1 MSAEGS
7 LEVQTEMRVTTLL
20 GLITAIAVAQAPAL
34 RVTFSPESPQFE
46 TAASEYT
53 EIWTRE
59 GERIVNAMQSVSGL
73 TFDGNEV
80 RAVVFEGTSNS
91 GYRALP
97 MRLRASYPPDT
108 KKATLIH
115 ELGHRLESDLF
126 SGLED
131 DHQYLFLWLYDVWV
145 KLYGRQFADDQV
157 AVEKARGRMYPA
169 AWDAAMALTA
179 EQRASKWRETVA
191 ARK

>member
-1 MSAEGS
+1 
-7 LEVQTEMRVTTLL
+7 MRVTILL

-34 RVTFSPESPQFE
+34 RITFTPESPQFE
-46 TAASEYT
+46 AAASEYA
-53 EIWTRE
+53 ELWTRE
-59 GERIVNAMQSVSGL
+59 GERIVNAMESASGL
-73 TFDGNEV
+73 KFDRNEV
-80 RAVVFEGTSNS
+80 KAIVFEGTSES
-91 GYRALP
+91 GYRERP

-126 SGLED
+126 RKGED
-131 DHQYLFLWLYDVWV
+131 DHPYLFLWIYDVWV

-169 AWDAAMALTA
+169 AWEAAMALTD

>member
-1 MSAEGS
+1 ME
-7 LEVQTEMRVTTLL
+7 
-20 GLITAIAVAQAPAL
+20 
-34 RVTFSPESPQFE
+34 
-46 TAASEYT
+46 
-53 EIWTRE
+53 
-59 GERIVNAMQSVSGL
+59 SVSGL
-73 TFDGNEV
+73 KFDRNEV
-80 RAVVFEGTSNS
+80 RAIVFEGTSES
-91 GYRALP
+91 GYKALP

-126 SGLED
+126 SGIED
-131 DHQYLFLWLYDVWV
+131 DHHQYLFLWLYDVWV

-169 AWDAAMALTA
+169 AWEAAMALTA
-179 EQRASKWRETVA
+179 EQRGSKWRDTLA

>member
-1 MSAEGS
+1 
-7 LEVQTEMRVTTLL
+7 MRATTLL
-20 GLITAIAVAQAPAL
+20 ALITAIAVAQAPAL
-34 RVTFSPESPQFE
+34 RITFTPESPQFE
-46 TAASEYT
+46 AAASEYAAL
-53 EIWTRE
+53 WTRE
-59 GERIVNAMQSVSGL
+59 GERIVNAMESVSGL
-73 TFDGNEV
+73 KFDENEV
-80 RAVVFEGTSNS
+80 KAIIFEGTSES
-91 GYRALP
+91 GYRMRP

-126 SGLED
+126 PGED
-131 DHQYLFLWLYDVWV
+131 DHPYLFLWIYDVWV

-169 AWDAAMALTA
+169 AWDAAMALTP
-179 EQRASKWRETVA
+179 EQRATKWRETVA

>member
-1 MSAEGS
+1 
-7 LEVQTEMRVTTLL
+7 MRAAILL
-20 GLITAIAVAQAPAL
+20 GLITGVAVAQAPAL
-34 RVTFSPESPQFE
+34 RITFTPESPQFE
-46 TAASEYT
+46 TAAREYA
-53 EIWTRE
+53 ELWTRE
-59 GERIVNAMQSVSGL
+59 GERIVNAMESVSGL
-73 TFDGNEV
+73 KFDGNEV
-80 RAVVFEGTSNS
+80 KAIVFEGTSDS
-91 GYRALP
+91 GYRVRP

-115 ELGHRLESDLF
+115 ELGHRLQSDLF
-126 SGLED
+126 PKGED
-131 DHQYLFLWLYDVWV
+131 HPYLFLWIYDVWV

-157 AVEKARGRMYPA
+157 AVEKARGRMYPE